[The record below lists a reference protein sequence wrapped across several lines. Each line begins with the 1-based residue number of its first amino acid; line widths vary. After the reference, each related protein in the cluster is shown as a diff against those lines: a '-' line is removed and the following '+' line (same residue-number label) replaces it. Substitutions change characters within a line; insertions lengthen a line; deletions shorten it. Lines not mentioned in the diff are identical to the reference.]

1 MSIASDGGERLWI
14 LDRALYALFS
24 RHADSARHDRDRRR
38 YRGTDLRTSFEVY
51 VARIYGLSIAV
62 FLAVSLTT
70 LVVGLA
76 LPNAIVAGAATMLWQ
91 LLPPI
96 EVTPPQV
103 PRTYAALAAALL
115 VGAIAKRT
123 TVAAGGQYLGW
134 RARGRQ
140 ADIEITLP
148 GSVRYLRTLAAGT
161 DDPREMLEKVAVNED
176 AYGETAVAC
185 RKVLNKAVLTGSLEE
200 ALRMVARDT
209 PSRDALAPFL
219 LKFREHAAQGP
230 DELETYLR
238 MESRMLDHRQ
248 RRARERAEAF
258 LELVAEL
265 FVVLLVL
272 PALLV
277 IVVTVMGVL
286 SPGLS
291 EPVTTPFGTI
301 TTRELILYGAIGFVL
316 SVGGLATTL
325 VESLRPAGLS
335 AADHARPDGIVATIS
350 TTLSNPASAAVVHVP
365 LGIGVA
371 ALVWSLGGRPV
382 EAGLAGYVVYGLP
395 VGVVAARR
403 AALDEAKDREI
414 KDLVHAISGHVSLG
428 RPFPEAVEVVARDV
442 DLGPLNE
449 DVATLAFTANL
460 TTGTP
465 GLDGDEV
472 DSRTAALDRFV
483 EQVGTPL
490 AEQTMGLVTGAL
502 DVGSDTDDVFET
514 LQTEIGR
521 LHHEKK
527 ALQANMLVYV
537 AVGWTTAL
545 LIVGIMVAVVGYVL
559 DGFAQMDAVAGQTTG
574 VGIDGRAIDPEED
587 SYQFYLVTQATMLAC
602 GWFAGT
608 ARRGYYEGLLHS
620 SALVVIAHV
629 VFAGVGLI

>member
-1 MSIASDGGERLWI
+1 MTSDGGERLWV
-14 LDRALYALFS
+14 LDRTLYTLFS

-51 VARIYGLSIAV
+51 VARLYGLSIAV
-62 FLAVSLTT
+62 FVACAVTTLAVGIVLPGAV
-70 LVVGLA
+70 VVGATA
-76 LPNAIVAGAATMLWQ
+76 LLGQV
-91 LLPPI
+91 LPPI
-96 EVTPPQV
+96 GIAPPHV
-103 PRTYAALAAALL
+103 PRTYAVVMAALL
-115 VGAIAKRT
+115 TGTVAKRA

-134 RARGRQ
+134 RARGRR

-161 DDPREMLEKVAVNED
+161 DDPREMLEKVAGNED
-176 AYGETAVAC
+176 AYGETAVAF
-185 RKVLNKAVLTGSLEE
+185 RKVLNKAALTGSLEE
-200 ALRMVARDT
+200 ALRLVARDT

-238 MESRMLDHRQ
+238 MESRMLEHRQ

-277 IVVTVMGVL
+277 VVVTVMGVL

-291 EPVTTPFGTI
+291 APTETPFGTV
-301 TTRELILYGAIGFVL
+301 TTRELILYGAVGFVL
-316 SVGGLATTL
+316 TVGGLATTL
-325 VESLRPAGLS
+325 VEGIRPTGLS
-335 AADHARPDGIVATIS
+335 MASHERPEGALTILS
-350 TTLSNPASAAVVHVP
+350 TTLSNPASAAVGLLP
-365 LGIGVA
+365 IGICVA
-371 ALVWSLGGRPV
+371 TLVWSFGGRPV

-395 VGVVAARR
+395 VGLVAARR
-403 AALDEAKDREI
+403 ARLDEAKDREI

-545 LIVGIMVAVVGYVL
+545 LIIGIMVAVVGYVL
-559 DGFAQMDAVAGQTTG
+559 DGFAGMDAVAGQATG
-574 VGIDGRAIDPEED
+574 IGIDGAAIDPEED

-620 SALVVIAHV
+620 SGLVVIAHV
-629 VFAGVGLI
+629 VFAGVGLV

>member
-1 MSIASDGGERLWI
+1 M

-51 VARIYGLSIAV
+51 VARVYGLSIVV
-62 FLAVSLTT
+62 FLAVSLAT
-70 LVVGLA
+70 LAIGLA
-76 LPNAIVAGAATMLWQ
+76 LPEEAVAGVADLLWR
-91 LLPPI
+91 LLPAI
-96 EVTPPQV
+96 EITPPRV
-103 PRTYAALAAALL
+103 PRTYAAVAAALV
-115 VGAIAKRT
+115 VGATAKRT

-134 RARGRQ
+134 RARGRR

-161 DDPREMLEKVAVNED
+161 DDPRQMLEKVAVNED

-185 RKVLNKAVLTGSLEE
+185 RKVLNKAALTGSLEE

-248 RRARERAEAF
+248 RRAHERAEAF

-265 FVVLLVL
+265 FVVLLIL

-277 IVVTVMGVL
+277 IVITVMGVL

-301 TTRELILYGAIGFVL
+301 TTRELILYWAIGFVL
-316 SVGGLATTL
+316 AVGALAATL

-335 AADHARPDGIVATIS
+335 TASHERPAGVLATLS
-350 TTLSNPASAAVVHVP
+350 TTPSNPASAAVVFVP
-365 LGIGVA
+365 AGICA
-371 ALVWSLGGRPV
+371 AVLVWILGGRPV

-395 VGVVAARR
+395 VGLVAARR
-403 AALDEAKDREI
+403 ARLDETKDREI

-460 TTGTP
+460 TTATP
-465 GLDGDEV
+465 RTDGDEV

-537 AVGWTTAL
+537 AVGWTTAI

-559 DGFAQMDAVAGQTTG
+559 DGFAAMDAVGGGATG
-574 VGIDGRAIDPEED
+574 IGVDGSTIDPEAD
-587 SYQFYLVTQATMLAC
+587 SYRFYLVTQATMLAC
-602 GWFAGT
+602 GWFAGA

-620 SALVVIAHV
+620 AALVVIAHV
-629 VFAGVGLI
+629 VFAGVGLV